1 MCSRHGFQICAPAL
15 FRCALVAKMTYGVR
29 DKDPRRVVVVR
40 REANA
45 RSRSRRVD
53 APGPGGTIE
62 VEPDDGS

>member
-1 MCSRHGFQICAPAL
+1 
-15 FRCALVAKMTYGVR
+15 MTYGVR

-40 REANA
+40 REVNA